1 MEFSRT
7 GLIEQLKYG
16 GFPEADAIYGVDAP
30 NVDWN
35 AQAAKKAASYLKVM
49 PFSRSGLIDQLIYT
63 GFTPEQAEYGV
74 STTGL

>member
-1 MEFSRT
+1 
-7 GLIEQLKYG
+7 LIERLKYG
-16 GFPEADAIYGVDAP
+16 GFPEAHAIYGVDAP

-35 AQAAKKAASYLKVM
+35 AQAAKNAASYLKVM